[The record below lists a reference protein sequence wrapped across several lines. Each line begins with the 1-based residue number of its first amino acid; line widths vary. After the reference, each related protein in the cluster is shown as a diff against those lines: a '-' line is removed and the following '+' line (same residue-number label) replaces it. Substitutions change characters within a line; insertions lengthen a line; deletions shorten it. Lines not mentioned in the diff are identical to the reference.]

1 MHFGPEFWVAM
12 SFVGFVLLLLYLG
25 LPGKVGKML
34 DDRASAIR
42 NEIESAQKLRDEA
55 QAMLADYQRRR
66 QDAASEAE
74 EIVAMARR
82 ESQAFAEETRKSLT
96 EQLAR
101 RAKSAEEKIA
111 RAEAQALAE
120 IRSKAVD
127 AAIAAAQGLIAER
140 LSPARADELIA
151 ASVSEVKAKLN

>member
-1 MHFGPEFWVAM
+1 MGPEFWVAI
-12 SFVGFVLLLLYLG
+12 SFLLFVALLVYLG
-25 LPGKVGKML
+25 LPGKLANAL
-34 DDRASAIR
+34 DDRAASIR
-42 NEIESAQKLRDEA
+42 NEIADARRLRDEA
-55 QAMLADYQRRR
+55 QAMLSEYRRR
-66 QDAASEAE
+66 RDDVSRETE
-74 EIVAMARR
+74 EIIAMARKEAR
-82 ESQAFAEETRKSLT
+82 FYAEETRRALT

-140 LSPARADELIA
+140 LSASKTDELIV
-151 ASVSEVKAKLN
+151 ASVEQVKSKLN